1 MQRIRKSAHV
11 GTTNSTTDR
20 SPKRVWRAAGT
31 AIVASLVVIGAGFVP
46 QVAANAANETVGA
59 APTSEDA
66 AAFAAASGYTP
77 EQAQRVLDGQ
87 EEFSLF
93 LADLKLSSD
102 IYAAGAIAPNGDFD
116 AWIAFTSEPEKATLA
131 RIDALSLNT
140 EVHVGATWTARE
152 LDTAL
157 DEAHE
162 AIEATAGVAGA
173 LGWLDSLN
181 QDLEFIVW
189 GDGTAALD
197 LASLEKAGRLAE
209 GSAQVSISVTI
220 AREPAATDEVVGGQP
235 LSNGCTSAFTV
246 KNASNN
252 AGVLSAAHCPNSVSG
267 FTFGGEVQSG
277 STDAQWH
284 RTTNVENKIRYNST
298 GSTRTI
304 TSYYLPATGG
314 AASFYGSA
322 SGAQSSTIYSTNV
335 CWPGLSCGFIA
346 VSGSVT
352 AGGDSGGPWYN
363 GNAALGVH
371 KGTAF
376 VGFANRSVFT
386 PVGNAMSSLGVS
398 LCTASICGLI

>member
-1 MQRIRKSAHV
+1 MQRIRKGASV
-11 GTTNSTTDR
+11 GTANSTKDR
-20 SPKRVWRAAGT
+20 SPKRAWRAAGT
-31 AIVASLVVIGAGFVP
+31 VIVAAAVMIGSCFVP
-46 QVAANAANETVGA
+46 QVAANATNQSVGA
-59 APTSEDA
+59 TPISEEA
-66 AAFAAASGYTP
+66 ATFAAVSGYTP

-93 LADLKLSSD
+93 LADLKLNSD

-116 AWIAFTSEPEKATLA
+116 AWIAFTSEPEKETLA

-140 EVHVGATWTARE
+140 EVRVGATWTARE

-157 DEAHE
+157 DEAHG

-173 LGWLDSLN
+173 LGWLDSEKQELG
-181 QDLEFIVW
+181 FTVW

-197 LASLEKAGRLAE
+197 SAFLETAGRHAE
-209 GSAQVSISVTI
+209 GSAQVIISVSI

-246 KNASNN
+246 KNGSNN

-284 RTTNVENKIRYNST
+284 RTTNVENKIRYSST

-386 PVGNAMSSLGVS
+386 YVGNAMSSLGVS
-398 LCTASICGLI
+398 LCTASICGFI